1 MRLFALP
8 VLLAACATP
17 LDCTKPNSKAMFD
30 ECVRIT
36 NHEDAEKNRVLE
48 ARPRDPWAASAK
60 EVAINVALGADPEDA
75 EADTRLRD
83 WVDARHLPDFHD
95 EPMIEGGY

>member
-1 MRLFALP
+1 
-8 VLLAACATP
+8 
-17 LDCTKPNSKAMFD
+17 MFD

-36 NHEDAEKNRVLE
+36 NWEDAEKTRVTE

-60 EVAINVALGADPEDA
+60 EVAIHVAHGADPDDA

-83 WVDARHLPDFHD
+83 LADARHLPDFHD